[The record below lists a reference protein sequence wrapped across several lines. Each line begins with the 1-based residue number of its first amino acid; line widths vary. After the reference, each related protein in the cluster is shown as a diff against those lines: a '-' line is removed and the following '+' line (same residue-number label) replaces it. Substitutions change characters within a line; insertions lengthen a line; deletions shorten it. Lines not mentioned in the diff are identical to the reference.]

1 MGKHQRERARWRDAC
16 MLHSYKDDTHF
27 EVSMK
32 PSMLLLGIAHTAAFS
47 SIAFNS
53 RIKRADSWPLE
64 CKNGGQFA
72 LLDGSGRYF
81 TPDHVFAQTD
91 PLSSSTQSWHS
102 CWAAPWLPFSRA
114 NYFVTS
120 WTRFTLPIP
129 PWQVASPSAR
139 WLDLT

>member
-32 PSMLLLGIAHTAAFS
+32 PSMLLLGIAHTAAFG

-53 RIKRADSWPLE
+53 RIKRAYSWPLE

-81 TPDHVFAQTD
+81 TPDHVFVQAD
-91 PLSSSTQSWHS
+91 PLSSSRPTQSWHS
-102 CWAAPWLPFSRA
+102 WAAPWLPFSRGA
-114 NYFVTS
+114 NYFATS
-120 WTRFTLPIP
+120 WTRFILPIL
-129 PWQVASPSAR
+129 ASPSAR
-139 WLDLT
+139 RLGLT